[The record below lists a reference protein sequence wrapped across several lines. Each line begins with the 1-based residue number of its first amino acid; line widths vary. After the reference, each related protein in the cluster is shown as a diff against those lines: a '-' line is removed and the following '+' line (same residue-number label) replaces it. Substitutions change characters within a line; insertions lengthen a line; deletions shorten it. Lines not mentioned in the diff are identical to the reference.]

1 MAWWMLALG
10 AATAAAGA
18 RAPTEYVD
26 EETGATVTVVSEP
39 LVFAHELPGSVR
51 RTRDFVTLAAASV
64 NQMGKV
70 SYVLI
75 GYFWSAGVFF
85 DEQSENARLAREPL
99 VLQLQD
105 RRIEL
110 GPRSAR
116 DAGIGVPVHR
126 PPYGSATPTVYA
138 IDLQTMQLIA
148 ESTRPSLHSG
158 GAGTSLS
165 YELLD
170 DQLAALRELVR
181 HLNAPS

>member
-1 MAWWMLALG
+1 MACWMLALG
-10 AATAAAGA
+10 VAAAGA
-18 RAPTEYVD
+18 SARSPSEYVD

-39 LVFAHELPGSVR
+39 LVFAHERPGSVR
-51 RTRDFVTLAAASV
+51 QTRDFVTLAAASV

-75 GYFWSAGVFF
+75 GYFWSAGVF
-85 DEQSENARLAREPL
+85 DEQSANARLAREPL

-110 GPRSAR
+110 APRSAR

-138 IDLQTMQLIA
+138 IDLPTMQLIA
-148 ESTRPSLHSG
+148 ASTRLSLHSG
-158 GAGTSLS
+158 GGGTALS

-181 HLNAPS
+181 RLNAPG